1 MLELN
6 EKSAIGY
13 LAQRLGVDPGGIAVW
28 ELAGGVSNVV
38 LRARVAGIGDFILK
52 QSLEQLRTKEL
63 WLCDRSRIFQ
73 EQAALEL
80 LSGLAPEG
88 SLPRVL
94 FADGENYLFAMSAAD
109 EGAATWKEELLAGR
123 VDLGLCEQAAEIQ
136 SSFWAAGTG
145 GEGFADLEL
154 FEQLRL
160 DPYYRFT
167 AGRHPDLGLF
177 FDAAMAQARQQRV
190 ALTHGDWSPK
200 NFLVNAGPV
209 LFSIDYEV
217 MHFGD
222 PSFDVA
228 FLLNHFLL
236 KAWRAPQWRGLYAAG
251 AMAYWRALPQYWDWL
266 EGATIRHLGCLQL
279 ARVDGKSPVEY
290 LSALQQVQVR
300 RFARDIIQNPPGKIE
315 EIFEIQ
321 ADAQHE

>member
-1 MLELN
+1 LLELSTDTAK
-6 EKSAIGY
+6 EYVAE
-13 LAQRLGVDPGGIAVW
+13 RLGVEPSAVEAW

-38 LRARVAGIGDFILK
+38 MRVRVAGRADLVLK
-52 QSLEQLRTKEL
+52 QSLGQLRTKEV
-63 WLCDRSRIFQ
+63 WLCERERIFS

-80 LSGLAPEG
+80 LAGVAKEG
-88 SLPRVL
+88 ALPRIL
-94 FADGENYLFAMSAAD
+94 FADPGNYLIAMSAAE
-109 EGAATWKEELLAGR
+109 EGAPTWKEELLAGR
-123 VDLGLCEQAAEIQ
+123 VDLGLCRQAAELQ
-136 SSFWAAGTG
+136 GAFWKAGPG
-145 GEGFADLEL
+145 GEIFRDLSL

-167 AGRHPDLGLF
+167 AGRHGDLERYFL
-177 FDAAMAQARQQRV
+177 AAVEQARERRV
-190 ALTHGDWSPK
+190 GLTHGDWSPK
-200 NFLVNAGPV
+200 NFLVESGGR

-217 MHFGD
+217 MHYGD

-236 KAWRAPQWRGLYAAG
+236 KGWRAPQWRGLYAGG
-251 AMAYWRALPQYWDWL
+251 ALAYWEALPKAWEWL
-266 EGATIRHLGCLQL
+266 EEGTIRHLGCLQL

-290 LSALQQVQVR
+290 LSPLQQVQVR
-300 RFARDIIQNPPGKIE
+300 RFARDIIQNPPRRVA

>member
-52 QSLEQLRTKEL
+52 QSLGQLRTKEL

-80 LSGLAPEG
+80 LGDKAPEG
-88 SLPRVL
+88 SVPRVL
-94 FADGENYLFAMSAAD
+94 FADPENYLFAMSAAE

-123 VDLGLCEQAAEIQ
+123 VDLGLCEQAARIQ
-136 SSFWAAGTG
+136 SSFWEAGSG
-145 GEGFADLEL
+145 GERFADLEL

-160 DPYYRFT
+160 DPYYLFT
-167 AGRHPDLGLF
+167 ARRHVDLVPF
-177 FDAAMAQARQQRV
+177 FAAAREQVWQRQV

-200 NFLVNAGPV
+200 NFLVNPGPA

-251 AMAYWRALPQYWDWL
+251 AMAYWQGLPQRWDWL
-266 EGATIRHLGCLQL
+266 EAATIRHLGCLHL

-290 LSALQQVQVR
+290 LTGTQQVQVR
-300 RFARDIIQNPPGKIE
+300 RFARDIMQNPPGKIA